1 MTDIPKFNNKKLFQ
15 QAFTHRSYLNETK
28 EQLSSN
34 ERLEFLGD
42 SILSFV
48 VSNYLYKKYPQ
59 FNEGILTNIRSL
71 MVNTKSLAEISK
83 SLNFGELL
91 KLSKGEQVSMGR
103 QNQSLL
109 ADAFES
115 FIGALLLDQG
125 LEEVIYFLDRVL
137 LKKSDEIVKN
147 KSFKDPK
154 SLLQEHVQSKKE
166 TSPLYKVLSEYGP
179 AHNKKFKIGAYV
191 GGRLVGEGIGKSKRE
206 AEENAAEKALET
218 LKTNLAKK

>member
-1 MTDIPKFNNKKLFQ
+1 MTDIPEFKNKKLLS

-42 SILSFV
+42 SIISFV
-48 VSNYLYKKYPQ
+48 VSKYLYNKYPQ
-59 FNEGILTNIRSL
+59 FNEGVLTNIRSL

-83 SLNFGELL
+83 SLGFGDLL

-109 ADAFES
+109 ADVFES
-115 FIGALLLDQG
+115 FVGALFLDRG
-125 LEEVIYFLDRVL
+125 IEEVITFLDKVL

-154 SLLQEHVQSKKE
+154 SLLQEYVQSRRE
-166 TSPLYKVLSEYGP
+166 TSPVYKVLSEYGP
-179 AHNKKFKIGAYV
+179 AHNKKFKIGVFVSAK
-191 GGRLVGEGIGKSKRE
+191 LMGEGIGKSKRE
-206 AEENAAEKALET
+206 AEESAAQKALEN
-218 LKTNLAKK
+218 LKTDLRSK